1 MNKLNFHNDQSED
14 NVPILSQLNESY
26 KLWHGYLLHLPRLTR
41 FTLGSKIDN
50 LFTDCIELTLMAS
63 YAEKE
68 NKLGIIKRLSVKF
81 DALKFFIKLLWE
93 LKALD
98 NNKYT
103 QISLRLNDIGKM
115 IGGWLKLFKK

>member
-1 MNKLNFHNDQSED
+1 
-14 NVPILSQLNESY
+14 VPILSQLNESY
-26 KLWHGYLLHLPRLTR
+26 KLWHGYLLSLPKLTR

-103 QISLRLNDIGKM
+103 QISLRLDEIGKM
-115 IGGWLKLFKK
+115 IGGWLKLYKK